1 MPNSNREFDAV
12 IVGAGLAGIYM
23 LHRLR
28 GLGLSARVYEGGAG
42 VGGTWYWNRYPGAR
56 CDVESLD
63 YSYSFSNELQQEWR
77 WSLKYA
83 EQPEILRYL
92 NHVADRFGLR
102 QHICFNTRVIAQ
114 TFDESR
120 NLWKVM
126 TDNGASFLARF
137 CVMA

>member
-63 YSYSFSNELQQEWR
+63 YSYSFSEELQQEWE
-77 WSLKYA
+77 WSERYSP
-83 EQPEILRYL
+83 QPEILASP
-92 NHVADRFGLR
+92 NHVAGRFDLR
-102 QHICFNTRVIAQ
+102 RDI
-114 TFDESR
+114 TFDTAVVSAVYDE
-120 NLWKVM
+120 
-126 TDNGASFLARF
+126 GAQRWT
-137 CVMA
+137 V